1 MHSSQ
6 IQILNRHYFKNK
18 LMKGLRLTSFI
29 LMTLG
34 VLVYLIGFVSR
45 IQHWPDILRGKISGQ
60 IILLLGVILYLIYLF
75 SAQKDKK

>member
-1 MHSSQ
+1 
-6 IQILNRHYFKNK
+6 
-18 LMKGLRLTSFI
+18 MKGLRLTSFI